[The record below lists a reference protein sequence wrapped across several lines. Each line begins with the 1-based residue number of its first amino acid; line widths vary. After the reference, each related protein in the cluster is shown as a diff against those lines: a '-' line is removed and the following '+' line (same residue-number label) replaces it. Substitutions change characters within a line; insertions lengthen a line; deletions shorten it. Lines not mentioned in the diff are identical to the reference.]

1 MRQPFGSYAHR
12 RRWSIAEGRAALS
25 AMEASGL
32 SPEAFG
38 LREGIQV
45 QRLRRW
51 RQRLDDG
58 SAEKA
63 VAAFVEVDRQAAT
76 ERVEI
81 LLRSGRTLR
90 VPETIDAAVLRRI
103 MDVLEHDARC

>member
-1 MRQPFGSYAHR
+1 
-12 RRWSIAEGRAALS
+12 
-25 AMEASGL
+25 MEASGL

-63 VAAFVEVDRQAAT
+63 VAAAFVEVDRQAAT